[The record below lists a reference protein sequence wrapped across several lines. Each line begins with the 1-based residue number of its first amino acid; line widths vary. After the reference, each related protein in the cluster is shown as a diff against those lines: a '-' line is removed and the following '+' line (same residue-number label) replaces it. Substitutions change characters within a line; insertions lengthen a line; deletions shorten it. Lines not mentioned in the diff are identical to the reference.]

1 MLVASLNLSVG
12 LMTKLVDITYDTL
25 HIGAEV
31 RDLSTEPPI
40 IGFVIHIDAYGWW
53 PDNDEV
59 CYDYYFVVQNCD
71 GRELEFSLDELPIW
85 PNLKIVQR
93 DKND

>member
-25 HIGAEV
+25 YIGAEV
-31 RDLSTEPPI
+31 RDLTAKPPI
-40 IGFVIHIDAYGWW
+40 MGFVTHIDAYGWF
-53 PDNDEV
+53 PDGDEV
-59 CYDYYFVVQNCD
+59 CYDYYFIIQNCD
-71 GRELEFSLDELPIW
+71 GRELEFSFDELPVW
-85 PNLKIVQR
+85 ANLKIVQR